1 MYDMAMK
8 NLERWKFRA
17 DKILNNIESGST
29 EHFDDDDGIPEN
41 KDAIKENEKSNFIA
55 GNEEDR
61 LETVS
66 LTEVVEEII
75 INNPCEKIQ
84 DVDTISWEEEESIK
98 SVISESVALWKEG
111 DEVAW
116 IDEEGLVVKSNA
128 LKGVVK
134 NLSENEVCSTEL

>member
-1 MYDMAMK
+1 MAMK

>member
-1 MYDMAMK
+1 MAMK

-29 EHFDDDDGIPEN
+29 EHFDDNDGIPEN
-41 KDAIKENEKSNFIA
+41 KDAITENEKSNFIA